1 MTTIK
6 IRQKV
11 HSLIDNADERI
22 LKMVYAMLKEDEKE
36 EIASSLLTDEQWAE
50 IDHRV
55 KLHKA
60 GKSKSY
66 TIDEVIKYAKGHL
79 KK

>member
-1 MTTIK
+1 M
-6 IRQKV
+6 
-11 HSLIDNADERI
+11 A
-22 LKMVYAMLKEDEKE
+22 A
-36 EIASSLLTDEQWAE
+36 SLLTDEQWAE

-66 TIDEVIKYAKGHL
+66 TVDEVIKYAKGNI